1 MAEFICPNQ
10 INRDYFTVDDNG
22 LMIPKVYPASPSV
35 TVSDTSSVNLT
46 KTGNDIK
53 ADVILNPSTDNL
65 AVSTPTGI
73 FVDKKASAITILDT
87 AGNYTGTNVE
97 DALAEAYTNIIAMSY
112 SWICSCID
120 YY

>member
-22 LMIPKVYPASPSV
+22 LIIPKVYPAAPSV
-35 TVSDTSSVNLT
+35 TVSDTPTINLT

-73 FVDKKASAITILDT
+73 FVDKKASAITVLDT
-87 AGNYTGTNVE
+87 AGNYTATNVE
-97 DALAEAYTNIIAMSY
+97 GALAEIATKINPDNGLS
-112 SWICSCID
+112 I
-120 YY
+120 